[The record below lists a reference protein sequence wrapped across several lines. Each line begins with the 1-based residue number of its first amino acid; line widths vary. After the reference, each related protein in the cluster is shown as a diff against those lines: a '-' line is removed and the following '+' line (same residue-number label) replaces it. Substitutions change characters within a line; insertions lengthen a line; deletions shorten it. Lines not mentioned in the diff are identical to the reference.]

1 VADWPEVESAEPPPV
16 RPPLGRYER
25 WFAQRFIA
33 RWAVG
38 PGAIQDRMRDNHGPD
53 GLLLLGAAYSM
64 AVLGVVAAIAGLV
77 LIAVSGGHEPVLT
90 IGAGFVVGALLALAA
105 ATGRGW
111 PARRAARRYRA
122 GRPYV
127 WGRLPR

>member
-1 VADWPEVESAEPPPV
+1 MSPPTV
-16 RPPLGRYER
+16 RPRLLRYES
-25 WFAQRFIA
+25 WFARRFVA

-64 AVLGVVAAIAGLV
+64 AVLGVLAAIAGLV
-77 LIAVSGGHEPVLT
+77 LIVVSAGHQPVLS
-90 IGAGFVVGALLALAA
+90 IGAAFIAGALLGLAA
-105 ATGRGW
+105 AAARGW
-111 PARRAARRYRA
+111 QARQAAHHYRA